1 VNYRCGTIHHAVQ
14 PIGKIEEQFDGR
26 PPAGGLYVTML
37 LAGIALI
44 ILGVVYTCMG
54 RAYARFH
61 GWVNRADDPKG
72 YWSEVALYF
81 VLGAGLIAY
90 ALYLYES
97 SSN

>member
-1 VNYRCGTIHHAVQ
+1 VNYWCGTIHHTVQ
-14 PIGKIEEQFDGR
+14 SIGKIDENFEAQ

-44 ILGVVYTCMG
+44 VLGVVYTCMG
-54 RAYARFH
+54 RAYARFR
-61 GWVNRADDPKG
+61 GWVNRADNPKG
-72 YWSEVALYF
+72 YWLAVASYF
-81 VLGAGLIAY
+81 VGGAGLIAY